1 MTQRSTAP
9 PRAAVAVAC
18 GALLGCLLAALLLP
32 ATPASHVSDVAQ
44 LLAAAA
50 AAATTARY
58 AGHTAPGRV
67 RGAWALVSLACAAW
81 AAGEVW
87 WTWAAAT
94 ADVVPFPS
102 PADVGFLGFAV
113 LAAAGLLLHPATG
126 ESSQWQRFLDGLM
139 TAGAVGLV
147 SWLTTLQA
155 VSRANGGAGHL
166 ESLLLLAYPA
176 SDVLLVV
183 LTVLLLTRTRGH
195 RTALHLMSLGVL
207 CLGLADSAFAY
218 LQTAG
223 DYDGGLVDL
232 GWVGGFLLIALA
244 GRSGRSA
251 EPLPDPREASA
262 VGAPSRLAQVLPYVP
277 VVVAL
282 SVVVGFTMLGR
293 PLTRGEMLVA
303 CLVVG
308 CLLARQ
314 FLTVRD
320 NVRLAGD
327 LAARERQLRHQ
338 AFHDP
343 LTGLANRSLFQDR
356 LGHALALHARDAR
369 SLAVVFLDLDDFK
382 AVNDSLG
389 HLAGDELLV
398 RVAERLTG
406 TLRTGDTIARLG
418 GDEFA
423 VLLEDGGDPLGS
435 AQRMADALRQPFAF
449 GGQEL
454 TVRAS
459 IGVAALAAEDP
470 TVTADQL
477 LCRSDAAMYAAK
489 RAGKGRIVGSRE
501 PVPAVS

>member
-1 MTQRSTAP
+1 
-9 PRAAVAVAC
+9 
-18 GALLGCLLAALLLP
+18 
-32 ATPASHVSDVAQ
+32 
-44 LLAAAA
+44 
-50 AAATTARY
+50 
-58 AGHTAPGRV
+58 
-67 RGAWALVSLACAAW
+67 
-81 AAGEVW
+81 
-87 WTWAAAT
+87 
-94 ADVVPFPS
+94 
-102 PADVGFLGFAV
+102 
-113 LAAAGLLLHPATG
+113 
-126 ESSQWQRFLDGLM
+126 
-139 TAGAVGLV
+139 
-147 SWLTTLQA
+147 
-155 VSRANGGAGHL
+155 
-166 ESLLLLAYPA
+166 
-176 SDVLLVV
+176 
-183 LTVLLLTRTRGH
+183 
-195 RTALHLMSLGVL
+195 VL

-244 GRSGRSA
+244 GQSGRSA
-251 EPLPDPREASA
+251 EPLPDPRVVA
-262 VGAPSRLAQVLPYVP
+262 GAPSRLAQVLPYVP

-343 LTGLANRSLFQDR
+343 LTGVANRSLFQDR
-356 LGHALALHARDAR
+356 LEHALALHARDGR

-389 HLAGDELLV
+389 HMAGDELLI

-406 TLRTGDTIARLG
+406 TLRSGDTIARLG

-435 AQRMADALRQPFAF
+435 AQRMAEALGQAFAF
-449 GGQEL
+449 AGQEL
-454 TVRAS
+454 TVHAS
-459 IGVAALAAEDP
+459 VGVAALAAEDP

-477 LCRSDAAMYAAK
+477 LGRSDAAMYAAK

-501 PVPAVS
+501 PVPALG